1 MTNDGQRALAFYCGG
16 ELNEQVESYLMRRR
30 TGTVSEASDEAEELP
45 FFDAHEWNTSL

>member
-1 MTNDGQRALAFYCGG
+1 MTNDGQIAIDLYREG

-30 TGTVSEASDEAEELP
+30 TETVSEASDEAEELP